1 MVWEYQITTI
11 VMLTRCVED
20 GKVRT
25 TPLPTESL
33 SLLHVVI
40 NCFAFVHT
48 YVSGIYMHV
57 IMNIHEKMYEINHH
71 FCACVHVC
79 IHYVGTLLYFY
90 LHVKTSA

>member
-25 TPLPTESL
+25 TPLATESL
-33 SLLHVVI
+33 RLLHVVI
-40 NCFAFVHT
+40 NCFAFIHT
-48 YVSGIYMHV
+48 YQDVF
-57 IMNIHEKMYEINHH
+57 MNIHEKMYHH

-79 IHYVGTLLYFY
+79 IHYVGTLL
-90 LHVKTSA
+90 